1 MGATHSILYHDYS
14 LGMVDVETGLPKLE
28 TVDTY
33 GGKLVEN
40 IVQATAR
47 DCLGEAMLRVNA
59 AGYPIELHVHDE
71 MGVNIPVDGTENDVL
86 RKLYAIMGQPI
97 SWAPGLLLNADGY
110 VTRYYKKD

>member
-1 MGATHSILYHDYS
+1 M
-14 LGMVDVETGLPKLE
+14 
-28 TVDTY
+28 
-33 GGKLVEN
+33 
-40 IVQATAR
+40 
-47 DCLGEAMLRVNA
+47 
-59 AGYPIELHVHDE
+59 HDE